1 MNVSPSPLAPA
12 ALAQACFMPTY
23 ASARANF
30 LAAAAAAGAR
40 TDTLVHEQ
48 VQGPDGSTLSTDVAI
63 LGPRA
68 AEQAVL
74 IVSSTHGPEGFTGS
88 AAQVALLK
96 QLAVRPQAAD
106 VRIVLVHAIN
116 PWGFA
121 HTSRTTENNIDLNR
135 NFIDW
140 HNPPP
145 ENPLYSSL
153 HAALTTEAWTPEAL
167 DAAEARLQAWIAEH
181 GQDTFVDVLA
191 KGQYSHPHGVHY
203 GGTGPEWSNRTL
215 QTVIERHL
223 AGARRI
229 GLIDWHT
236 GLGERGQPF
245 FLCFNE
251 PGGPGWE
258 RACGWWGRERVETKA
273 GFDGSARPD
282 YQGLLFQGVQR
293 YARQADIVGA
303 VIEFGTLS
311 SLETRRALQGDTYM
325 KTHPDLPQDTV
336 QALRA
341 QLLEAFCPSSL
352 DWKRSVLAHAMQIQD
367 QVLEGVRT
375 WNKE

>member
-1 MNVSPSPLAPA
+1 MNHFAPA
-12 ALAQACFMPTY
+12 ALAHACFMPTY

-30 LAAAAAAGAR
+30 LTAAAAAGAR
-40 TDTLVHEQ
+40 TDTLTHDK

-63 LGPRA
+63 LGPRD

-74 IVSSTHGPEGFTGS
+74 IVSSTHGPEGYTGS

-96 QLAVRPQAAD
+96 HLAVQPQAPD
-106 VRIVLVHAIN
+106 IRIVLIHAIN

-140 HNPPP
+140 DNPPP
-145 ENPLYSSL
+145 DNPLYSSL
-153 HAALTTEAWTPEAL
+153 HAALTAQAWTPDAL
-167 DAAEARLQAWIAEH
+167 DAAEARLQAWIQTH

-191 KGQYSHPHGVHY
+191 KGQYTHPHGVHY
-203 GGTGPEWSNRTL
+203 GGTGREWSNQTL
-215 QTVIERHL
+215 ETIIRRHL
-223 AGARRI
+223 AGVSRI

-251 PGGPGWE
+251 PKSDGWE
-258 RACGWWGRERVETKA
+258 RACRWWGREQIETHA
-273 GFDGSARPD
+273 GFDGSARPN

-293 YARQADIVGA
+293 YAQPADMTGA

-311 SLETRRALQGDTYM
+311 SPETRRALQADGYL
-325 KTHPDLPQDTV
+325 KTHPDLPRDTV
-336 QALRA
+336 EALRA
-341 QLLEAFCPSSL
+341 QLLEAFSPSSM
-352 DWKRSVLAHAMQIQD
+352 DWQRSVLGHAMRIQKQIIR
-367 QVLEGVRT
+367 GVQA
-375 WNKE
+375 WSA

>member
-1 MNVSPSPLAPA
+1 MTTSDLPLAPA
-12 ALAQACFMPTY
+12 ALTHACFMPDY

-40 TDTLVHEQ
+40 TDTLVHDQ
-48 VQGPDGSTLSTDVAI
+48 VSGPDGSTLSTDVAI
-63 LGPRA
+63 LGPIQ

-88 AAQVALLK
+88 AAQVALLR
-96 QLAVRPQAAD
+96 QMAVRPQAAD
-106 VRIVLVHAIN
+106 IRIVLVHAIN

-121 HTSRTTENNIDLNR
+121 HISRTTENNIDLNR

-140 HNPPP
+140 DNPPP
-145 ENPLYSSL
+145 DNPLYSSL
-153 HAALTTEAWTPEAL
+153 HAALTTQAWTPEAL
-167 DAAEARLQAWIAEH
+167 DAAEARLQAWIGEH

-215 QTVIERHL
+215 RTIVQRHL

-229 GLIDWHT
+229 GFIDWHT

-251 PGGPGWE
+251 PGGPGWA
-258 RACGWWGRERVETKA
+258 RACRWWGRERVETKA

-293 YARQADIVGA
+293 YAQPAEIVGA
-303 VIEFGTLS
+303 VIEFGTQS
-311 SLETRRALQGDTYM
+311 SLETRRALQGDSYL
-325 KTHPDLPQDTV
+325 KTRPDLPRETV
-336 QALRA
+336 LALRA
-341 QLLEAFCPSSL
+341 QLLEAFSPSAS
-352 DWKRSVLAHAMQIQD
+352 DWKQSVLAHAMQIQD
-367 QVLEGVRT
+367 QILQGVRE
-375 WNKE
+375 WHE